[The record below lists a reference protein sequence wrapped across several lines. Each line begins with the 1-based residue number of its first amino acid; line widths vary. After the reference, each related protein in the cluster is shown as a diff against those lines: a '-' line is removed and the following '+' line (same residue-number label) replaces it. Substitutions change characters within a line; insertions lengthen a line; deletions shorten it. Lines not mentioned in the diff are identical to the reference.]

1 MSSRNRHSQE
11 LREQAVTQDTLPSK
25 IQPLKIVVEK
35 FVSRCEH
42 YVIRCREDIYPA
54 THIITD
60 CMQLPQQTKKRLRN
74 KILSHIINVQS
85 VSDDVSWQD
94 KISLYQFDNYLSQ
107 VKINRATVNNSC
119 FLRYSRYLASS
130 SSFSWQCQVTLSA

>member
-1 MSSRNRHSQE
+1 MSSRNRHSQK

-60 CMQLPQQTKKRLRN
+60 CMQLPQQTKKTSQQNPVAHHQR
-74 KILSHIINVQS
+74 S
-85 VSDDVSWQD
+85 VSV
-94 KISLYQFDNYLSQ
+94 
-107 VKINRATVNNSC
+107 
-119 FLRYSRYLASS
+119 
-130 SSFSWQCQVTLSA
+130 